1 MSVNLEVKG
10 TLAKLLATEDL
21 LIEHKKVQ
29 TASFD
34 VERRI
39 LTLPIWDL
47 ASNQVVDL
55 LVSHEVGHALFTPNE
70 DWTEKVRIPKNYVNV
85 AEDVRVE
92 KLMKRKYLGISKTF
106 YRGYQE
112 LNQLDFFSVD
122 GVDLD
127 SMNLADRINLHF
139 KIGAFLGIKFTPEEQ
154 EVVDVVS
161 KAETFDDALA
171 AAEVMYTF
179 CKARAEEEKKNET
192 KNQESGQVSEE
203 GQSSTTQDSGES
215 DSPSDDFDSDST
227 SNSGGASNVEGDD
240 GDPDT
245 GGGIPVDG
253 TSVETMESL
262 DQKMKDLISNN
273 QYSDSHYLEIPEFPL
288 DKLIVS
294 NSFVVS
300 QVNKFWD
307 NVYEDLDNP
316 FERIDAELAKFKKDA
331 SKEVNY
337 LVKEFECR
345 KSADS
350 YARATTSRTGVL
362 DTSKLHTYRYNED
375 LFKKVTTLP
384 EGKSHG
390 LVFLLDWSGSMGD
403 HLLSTV
409 KQVLNLAWF
418 CQKVGIPFRVYAFT
432 NAWYVERSSEYWEP
446 QKNLLGDAESN
457 SVWASDD
464 FRLIEFLTSE
474 GNAKDFEKQ
483 VKTLWRLTKANS
495 RGYDNPA
502 IPVGFSLSG
511 TPLFVAL
518 SSLTSVLPAFQK
530 KYGLQKVHTIVLTD
544 GESEPLTYTSYR
556 ETRDGDLRPVRC
568 QIRSKSTYLRDR
580 KLGTTYSLGDYHKQ
594 QTSIM
599 QNLRDRFPFMNFIG
613 IRICSGRDFGS
624 MVRWWTEQSVSPEMS
639 SKWKKEKSMTL
650 DIGNY
655 TKFFAISAGDM
666 GASSEFEVQ
675 NDATKSQIKSAF
687 KKSLQKSKFNRKIL
701 SEFVELVA

>member
-215 DSPSDDFDSDST
+215 DSPSDDLDSDST
-227 SNSGGASNVEGDD
+227 SNSGGASNVEGND

-245 GGGIPVDG
+245 GGGIPTDG

-307 NVYEDLDNP
+307 NVYEDLDDP

-446 QKNLLGDAESN
+446 QKNLLEDAESN

>member
-70 DWTEKVRIPKNYVNV
+70 DWTEKVQIPKNYVNV

-215 DSPSDDFDSDST
+215 DSPSDDLDSDST
-227 SNSGGASNVEGDD
+227 SNSGGASNVEGND

-245 GGGIPVDG
+245 GGGIPTDG

-457 SVWASDD
+457 SVWADDD

-568 QIRSKSTYLRDR
+568 QIRSRSTYLRDR

-599 QNLRDRFPFMNFIG
+599 QNLKDRFPFMNFIG

>member
-154 EVVDVVS
+154 EVVDVVG

-171 AAEVMYTF
+171 AAEVMYAF
-179 CKARAEEEKKNET
+179 CKARAEKEKKNET

-215 DSPSDDFDSDST
+215 DSPSDDLDSDST
-227 SNSGGASNVEGDD
+227 SNSGGASNVEGND
-240 GDPDT
+240 GDPDI
-245 GGGIPVDG
+245 GGGIPADG

-300 QVNKFWD
+300 QVNKFWE

-446 QKNLLGDAESN
+446 QKNLLEDAESN

-568 QIRSKSTYLRDR
+568 QIRSRSTYLRDR

>member
-34 VERRI
+34 VERRV

-70 DWTEKVRIPKNYVNV
+70 DWTEKVQIPKNYVNV

-154 EVVDVVS
+154 EVVDVVG

-179 CKARAEEEKKNET
+179 CKARAEEEKEKEAT
-192 KNQESGQVSEE
+192 NQKSGQDSEE
-203 GQSSTTQDSGES
+203 GSPSATEDSSES
-215 DSPSDDFDSDST
+215 DSSGDDTDPDTST
-227 SNSGGASNVEGDD
+227 NSGGSSGTQSRDGNPDIDD
-240 GDPDT
+240 G
-245 GGGIPVDG
+245 IPGDG
-253 TSVETMESL
+253 TSVDTMESL
-262 DQKMKDLISNN
+262 NQKMKDLMSNN
-273 QYSDSHYLEIPEFPL
+273 QYSDSHYLEIPKFPL
-288 DKLIVS
+288 EDLVIS
-294 NSFVVS
+294 NPFVLTY
-300 QVNKFWD
+300 VNKFWD
-307 NVYEDLDNP
+307 KVYEDLDNP
-316 FERIDAELAKFKKDA
+316 FERIDAELAKYKKSA
-331 SKEVNY
+331 EKEVNY
-337 LVKEFECR
+337 LVKEFEC
-345 KSADS
+345 KKAADS
-350 YARATTSRTGVL
+350 YARASVAKTGVL
-362 DTSKLHTYRYNED
+362 DTSKLHTYKYND
-375 LFKKVTTLP
+375 DIFRKITVIP
-384 EGKSHG
+384 DGKNHG

-403 HLLSTV
+403 YLLNTV
-409 KQVLNLAWF
+409 KQVLNLVWF
-418 CQKVGIPFRVYAFT
+418 CKKVGIPFRVYAFT
-432 NAWYVERSSEYWEP
+432 NSWYVERSDHWEP
-446 QKNLLGDAESN
+446 QKHLLKDPESN
-457 SVWASDD
+457 TIWADDD

-474 GNAKDFEKQ
+474 GNSKDFEKQ
-483 VKTLWRLTKANS
+483 VKTFWRLTKANS
-495 RGYDNPA
+495 RCYDNPH
-502 IPVGFSLSG
+502 IPVGFQLSG
-511 TPLFVAL
+511 TPLYTAL
-518 SSLTSVLPAFQK
+518 CSLNSVLPAFQE
-530 KYGLQKVHTIVLTD
+530 KYGLQKVHTVVLTD
-544 GESEPLTYTSYR
+544 GESEALTYTSYR
-556 ETRDGDLRPVRC
+556 ETRYGDRRAVRC
-568 QIRSKSTYLRDR
+568 QIRSGSTYLRDR
-580 KLGTTYSLGDYHKQ
+580 KLGTTYSLQDYQHQ

-599 QNLRDRFPFMNFIG
+599 QNLKDRFPSMNFIG
-613 IRICSGRDFGS
+613 IRLCYGRDFGS
-624 MVRWWTEQSVSPEMS
+624 MVRWWTEQSASPEMS
-639 SKWKKEKSMTL
+639 SKWKKEKSISL

-655 TKFFAISAGDM
+655 TKFFAISAGDL
-666 GASSEFEVQ
+666 GGSSEFEVES
-675 NDATKSQIKSAF
+675 DATKSQIRSAF

>member
-154 EVVDVVS
+154 EVVDVVG

-215 DSPSDDFDSDST
+215 DSPSDDLDSDST
-227 SNSGGASNVEGDD
+227 SNSGGASNVEGND
-240 GDPDT
+240 GDPDI
-245 GGGIPVDG
+245 GGGIPADG

-288 DKLIVS
+288 DKLIIS

-300 QVNKFWD
+300 QVNKFWE

-568 QIRSKSTYLRDR
+568 QIRSRSTYLRDR

>member
-215 DSPSDDFDSDST
+215 DSPSDDLDSDST

-262 DQKMKDLISNN
+262 NQKMKDLISNN

-568 QIRSKSTYLRDR
+568 QIRSRSTYLRDR

>member
-179 CKARAEEEKKNET
+179 CKSRAEEEKKNET

-227 SNSGGASNVEGDD
+227 SDSGGASNVEGND
-240 GDPDT
+240 GDPDI
-245 GGGIPVDG
+245 GGGIPADG

-362 DTSKLHTYRYNED
+362 DTSKLT
-375 LFKKVTTLP
+375 
-384 EGKSHG
+384 
-390 LVFLLDWSGSMGD
+390 
-403 HLLSTV
+403 HL
-409 KQVLNLAWF
+409 
-418 CQKVGIPFRVYAFT
+418 
-432 NAWYVERSSEYWEP
+432 
-446 QKNLLGDAESN
+446 
-457 SVWASDD
+457 
-464 FRLIEFLTSE
+464 
-474 GNAKDFEKQ
+474 
-483 VKTLWRLTKANS
+483 
-495 RGYDNPA
+495 
-502 IPVGFSLSG
+502 
-511 TPLFVAL
+511 
-518 SSLTSVLPAFQK
+518 
-530 KYGLQKVHTIVLTD
+530 
-544 GESEPLTYTSYR
+544 
-556 ETRDGDLRPVRC
+556 
-568 QIRSKSTYLRDR
+568 
-580 KLGTTYSLGDYHKQ
+580 
-594 QTSIM
+594 SI
-599 QNLRDRFPFMNFIG
+599 Q
-613 IRICSGRDFGS
+613 
-624 MVRWWTEQSVSPEMS
+624 
-639 SKWKKEKSMTL
+639 
-650 DIGNY
+650 
-655 TKFFAISAGDM
+655 
-666 GASSEFEVQ
+666 
-675 NDATKSQIKSAF
+675 
-687 KKSLQKSKFNRKIL
+687 
-701 SEFVELVA
+701 

>member
-70 DWTEKVRIPKNYVNV
+70 DWTEKVQIPKNYVNV

-215 DSPSDDFDSDST
+215 DSPSDDLDSDST
-227 SNSGGASNVEGDD
+227 SNSGGASNVEGND

-245 GGGIPVDG
+245 GGGIPTDG

-362 DTSKLHTYRYNED
+362 NTSKLHTYRYNED

>member
-215 DSPSDDFDSDST
+215 DSPSDDLDSDST

-568 QIRSKSTYLRDR
+568 QIRSRSTYLRDR

>member
-179 CKARAEEEKKNET
+179 CKARAEEKKKNET

-215 DSPSDDFDSDST
+215 DSPSDDLDSDST
-227 SNSGGASNVEGDD
+227 SNSGGASNVEGND

-245 GGGIPVDG
+245 GGGIPTDG

-568 QIRSKSTYLRDR
+568 QIRSRSTYLRDR

-624 MVRWWTEQSVSPEMS
+624 MVRWWTEQSVSLEMS

>member
-70 DWTEKVRIPKNYVNV
+70 DWTKKVQIPKNYVNV

-215 DSPSDDFDSDST
+215 DSPSDDLDSDST
-227 SNSGGASNVEGDD
+227 SNSGGASNVEGND

-245 GGGIPVDG
+245 GGGIPADG

-446 QKNLLGDAESN
+446 QKNLLEDAESN

>member
-1 MSVNLEVKG
+1 MSKNSSAVNLQ
-10 TLAKLLATEDL
+10 TLMLVL
-21 LIEHKKVQ
+21 
-29 TASFD
+29 
-34 VERRI
+34 
-39 LTLPIWDL
+39 
-47 ASNQVVDL
+47 L
-55 LVSHEVGHALFTPNE
+55 LVGLE
-70 DWTEKVRIPKNYVNV
+70 
-85 AEDVRVE
+85 
-92 KLMKRKYLGISKTF
+92 
-106 YRGYQE
+106 
-112 LNQLDFFSVD
+112 FS
-122 GVDLD
+122 
-127 SMNLADRINLHF
+127 I
-139 KIGAFLGIKFTPEEQ
+139 Q
-154 EVVDVVS
+154 
-161 KAETFDDALA
+161 
-171 AAEVMYTF
+171 
-179 CKARAEEEKKNET
+179 
-192 KNQESGQVSEE
+192 
-203 GQSSTTQDSGES
+203 
-215 DSPSDDFDSDST
+215 
-227 SNSGGASNVEGDD
+227 
-240 GDPDT
+240 
-245 GGGIPVDG
+245 
-253 TSVETMESL
+253 
-262 DQKMKDLISNN
+262 
-273 QYSDSHYLEIPEFPL
+273 
-288 DKLIVS
+288 
-294 NSFVVS
+294 
-300 QVNKFWD
+300 
-307 NVYEDLDNP
+307 
-316 FERIDAELAKFKKDA
+316 
-331 SKEVNY
+331 
-337 LVKEFECR
+337 
-345 KSADS
+345 
-350 YARATTSRTGVL
+350 AT
-362 DTSKLHTYRYNED
+362 HTYRYNED

-446 QKNLLGDAESN
+446 QKNLLEDADSN

-624 MVRWWTEQSVSPEMS
+624 MVRWWTEQSVSPEMT

>member
-1 MSVNLEVKG
+1 
-10 TLAKLLATEDL
+10 
-21 LIEHKKVQ
+21 
-29 TASFD
+29 
-34 VERRI
+34 
-39 LTLPIWDL
+39 
-47 ASNQVVDL
+47 
-55 LVSHEVGHALFTPNE
+55 
-70 DWTEKVRIPKNYVNV
+70 
-85 AEDVRVE
+85 
-92 KLMKRKYLGISKTF
+92 
-106 YRGYQE
+106 
-112 LNQLDFFSVD
+112 
-122 GVDLD
+122 
-127 SMNLADRINLHF
+127 
-139 KIGAFLGIKFTPEEQ
+139 
-154 EVVDVVS
+154 
-161 KAETFDDALA
+161 
-171 AAEVMYTF
+171 
-179 CKARAEEEKKNET
+179 
-192 KNQESGQVSEE
+192 
-203 GQSSTTQDSGES
+203 
-215 DSPSDDFDSDST
+215 
-227 SNSGGASNVEGDD
+227 
-240 GDPDT
+240 
-245 GGGIPVDG
+245 
-253 TSVETMESL
+253 
-262 DQKMKDLISNN
+262 
-273 QYSDSHYLEIPEFPL
+273 
-288 DKLIVS
+288 
-294 NSFVVS
+294 
-300 QVNKFWD
+300 
-307 NVYEDLDNP
+307 
-316 FERIDAELAKFKKDA
+316 
-331 SKEVNY
+331 
-337 LVKEFECR
+337 
-345 KSADS
+345 
-350 YARATTSRTGVL
+350 
-362 DTSKLHTYRYNED
+362 
-375 LFKKVTTLP
+375 
-384 EGKSHG
+384 
-390 LVFLLDWSGSMGD
+390 LDWSGSMGD

-446 QKNLLGDAESN
+446 QKNLLEDAESN

-568 QIRSKSTYLRDR
+568 QIRSRSTYLRDR

>member
-227 SNSGGASNVEGDD
+227 SDSGGASNVEGND
-240 GDPDT
+240 GDPDIS
-245 GGGIPVDG
+245 GGIPVDG

-362 DTSKLHTYRYNED
+362 NTSKLHTYRYNED

>member
-215 DSPSDDFDSDST
+215 DSPSDDLDSDST

-457 SVWASDD
+457 SVWADDD

-483 VKTLWRLTKANS
+483 VKTFWRLTKANS

-568 QIRSKSTYLRDR
+568 QIRSRSTYLRDR

>member
-215 DSPSDDFDSDST
+215 DSPSDDLDSDST
-227 SNSGGASNVEGDD
+227 SNSGGASNVEGND

-245 GGGIPVDG
+245 GGGIPTDG

-457 SVWASDD
+457 SVWADDD

>member
-154 EVVDVVS
+154 EVVDVVG

-192 KNQESGQVSEE
+192 KNQKSGQVSEE

-215 DSPSDDFDSDST
+215 DSPSDDLDSDST
-227 SNSGGASNVEGDD
+227 SNSGGASNVEGND
-240 GDPDT
+240 GDPDI
-245 GGGIPVDG
+245 GGRIPADG

-446 QKNLLGDAESN
+446 QKNLLEDAESN

-568 QIRSKSTYLRDR
+568 QIRSRSTYLRDR

>member
-70 DWTEKVRIPKNYVNV
+70 DWTEKVQIPKNYVNV

-154 EVVDVVS
+154 EVVDVVG

-192 KNQESGQVSEE
+192 KNQKSGQVSEE

-215 DSPSDDFDSDST
+215 DSPSDDLDSDST
-227 SNSGGASNVEGDD
+227 SNSGGASNVEGND
-240 GDPDT
+240 GDPDI
-245 GGGIPVDG
+245 GGGIPADG

-316 FERIDAELAKFKKDA
+316 FDRIDAELAKFKKDA

-568 QIRSKSTYLRDR
+568 QIRSRSTYLRDR

-599 QNLRDRFPFMNFIG
+599 QNLKDRFPFMNFIG

>member
-70 DWTEKVRIPKNYVNV
+70 DWTEKVQIPKNYVNV

-215 DSPSDDFDSDST
+215 DSPSDDLDSDST
-227 SNSGGASNVEGDD
+227 SNSGGASNVEGND

-245 GGGIPVDG
+245 GGGIPTDG

-446 QKNLLGDAESN
+446 QKNLLEDAESN

>member
-215 DSPSDDFDSDST
+215 DSPSDDLDSDST
-227 SNSGGASNVEGDD
+227 SNSGGASNVEGND

-245 GGGIPVDG
+245 GGGIPTDG

-273 QYSDSHYLEIPEFPL
+273 QYSDSLYLEIPEFPL

-446 QKNLLGDAESN
+446 QKNLLEDAESN

>member
-70 DWTEKVRIPKNYVNV
+70 DWTEKVQIPKNYVNV

-215 DSPSDDFDSDST
+215 DSPSDDLDSDST
-227 SNSGGASNVEGDD
+227 SNSGGASNVEGND

-245 GGGIPVDG
+245 GGGIPADG

-568 QIRSKSTYLRDR
+568 QIRSRSTYLRDR

>member
-215 DSPSDDFDSDST
+215 DSPSDDLDSDST
-227 SNSGGASNVEGDD
+227 SNSGGASNVEGND

-245 GGGIPVDG
+245 GGGIPTDG

>member
-215 DSPSDDFDSDST
+215 DSPSDDLDSDST
-227 SNSGGASNVEGDD
+227 SNSGGASNVEGND

-446 QKNLLGDAESN
+446 QKNLLEDAESN

>member
-215 DSPSDDFDSDST
+215 DSPSDDLDSDST
-227 SNSGGASNVEGDD
+227 SNSGGASNVEGND

-245 GGGIPVDG
+245 GGGIPTDG

-300 QVNKFWD
+300 QVNEFWD
-307 NVYEDLDNP
+307 NVYEDLENP

>member
-215 DSPSDDFDSDST
+215 DSPSDDLDSDST
-227 SNSGGASNVEGDD
+227 SNSGGASNVEGND

-245 GGGIPVDG
+245 GGGIPTDG

-446 QKNLLGDAESN
+446 QKNLLEDAESN

-568 QIRSKSTYLRDR
+568 QIRSRSTYLRDR

>member
-215 DSPSDDFDSDST
+215 DSPSDDLDSDST
-227 SNSGGASNVEGDD
+227 SNSGGASNVEGND
-240 GDPDT
+240 GDPDIS
-245 GGGIPVDG
+245 GGIPVDG

-300 QVNKFWD
+300 QVNEFWD

-446 QKNLLGDAESN
+446 QKNLLEDADSN

>member
-227 SNSGGASNVEGDD
+227 SDSGGASNVEGND
-240 GDPDT
+240 GDPDIS
-245 GGGIPVDG
+245 GGIPADG

>member
-227 SNSGGASNVEGDD
+227 SDSGGASNVEGND
-240 GDPDT
+240 GDPDIS
-245 GGGIPVDG
+245 GGIPIDG

-331 SKEVNY
+331 SKEVSY

>member
-215 DSPSDDFDSDST
+215 DSPSDDLDSDST
-227 SNSGGASNVEGDD
+227 SNSGGASNVEGND

-245 GGGIPVDG
+245 GGGIPTDG

-307 NVYEDLDNP
+307 NVYEDLDDP

-446 QKNLLGDAESN
+446 QKNLLEDAESN

-568 QIRSKSTYLRDR
+568 QIRSRSTYLRDR

>member
-70 DWTEKVRIPKNYVNV
+70 DWTEKVRVPKNYVNV

-215 DSPSDDFDSDST
+215 DSPSDDLDSDST
-227 SNSGGASNVEGDD
+227 SNSGGASNVEGND

-245 GGGIPVDG
+245 GGGIPTDG

-446 QKNLLGDAESN
+446 QKNLLEDAESN

>member
-70 DWTEKVRIPKNYVNV
+70 DWTEKVQIPKNYVNV

-215 DSPSDDFDSDST
+215 DSPSDDLDSDST
-227 SNSGGASNVEGDD
+227 SNSGGASNVEGND

-245 GGGIPVDG
+245 GGGIPADG

-446 QKNLLGDAESN
+446 QKNLLEDAESN

>member
-154 EVVDVVS
+154 EVVDVVG

-192 KNQESGQVSEE
+192 KNQKSGQVSEE

-215 DSPSDDFDSDST
+215 DSPSDDLDSDST
-227 SNSGGASNVEGDD
+227 SNSGGASNVEGND
-240 GDPDT
+240 GDPDI
-245 GGGIPVDG
+245 GGGIPADG

-446 QKNLLGDAESN
+446 QKNLLEDAESN

-568 QIRSKSTYLRDR
+568 QIRSRSTYLRDR

>member
-70 DWTEKVRIPKNYVNV
+70 DWTEKVQIPKNYVNV

-215 DSPSDDFDSDST
+215 DSPSDDLDSDST

-446 QKNLLGDAESN
+446 QKNLLEDAESN

>member
-70 DWTEKVRIPKNYVNV
+70 DWTEKVQIPKNYVNV

-215 DSPSDDFDSDST
+215 DSPSDDLDSDST

-245 GGGIPVDG
+245 GGGIPTDG

-457 SVWASDD
+457 SVWADDD

-568 QIRSKSTYLRDR
+568 QIRSRSTYLRDR

>member
-215 DSPSDDFDSDST
+215 DSPSDDLDSDST
-227 SNSGGASNVEGDD
+227 SNSGGASNVEGND

-245 GGGIPVDG
+245 GGGIPTDG

-457 SVWASDD
+457 SVWADDD

-568 QIRSKSTYLRDR
+568 QIRSRSTYLRDR

>member
-10 TLAKLLATEDL
+10 TLAKQLATEDL

-215 DSPSDDFDSDST
+215 DSPSDDLDSDST
-227 SNSGGASNVEGDD
+227 SNSGGASNVEGND

-245 GGGIPVDG
+245 GGGIPTDG

-446 QKNLLGDAESN
+446 QKNLLEDAESN